1 MRVCSVSS
9 QTGQGLKGGG
19 QGMHDKR
26 EMGKEP

>member
-9 QTGQGLKGGG
+9 QTGQGLKEGG
-19 QGMHDKR
+19 QGMHGKR